1 MQDFTVNL
9 CIYSISVLTLVFTC
23 DSVMSLLLGS
33 RLGSSLVKIMST
45 VSSVTRFGEILP
57 LRQKS
62 LANVSGSISY
72 LTKC

>member
-1 MQDFTVNL
+1 MQDVTVNL
-9 CIYSISVLTLVFTC
+9 VTYSVSFLKLVFAC